1 MRACLIIDMSCGIHW
16 LVSSLTAFVLA
27 LHSHIHTAER
37 LYHPSLE
44 LSQQYGQKMAVT
56 NSANRSTAS
65 SYKQSL
71 RARFARQSQPDALAK
86 ILLANRPATRKRGS
100 DTRSLH
106 LGARHALQKRTIKPA
121 SMLFAEATTLLK
133 PQGKI
138 IHGENQAL
146 ENDGD
151 IDLQGEDENKQA
163 PLTLICNDIECF
175 LVPADDCEG
184 TECTIQEVD
193 LPASIPKI
201 GLNTGFKIWDAGRL
215 LSKLLVSDYSHKLPT
230 TRVLEL
236 GSGTGVGG
244 LTAAAAGA
252 SVMLTDGS
260 SDVLELLRV
269 NVDANGFSR
278 NVEVLELLWGDDH
291 EDIVRDRGPYDLII
305 GSDLLYAPEV
315 FDDLLDTL
323 EQLCTPGVT
332 EVLLTFPPR
341 YTESMFFEN
350 AEGRN
355 FELTKQITEVD
366 PGLYTATMRLLGA

>member
-1 MRACLIIDMSCGIHW
+1 L
-16 LVSSLTAFVLA
+16 
-27 LHSHIHTAER
+27 
-37 LYHPSLE
+37 
-44 LSQQYGQKMAVT
+44 
-56 NSANRSTAS
+56 
-65 SYKQSL
+65 YKQNS
-71 RARFARQSQPDALAK
+71 RTRFARQSKPDALAK
-86 ILLANRPATRKRGS
+86 ILLANRPVSRKRGS
-100 DTRSLH
+100 GTRSRSLH
-106 LGARHALQKRTIKPA
+106 LGARYAIQKRTIKPT

-133 PQGKI
+133 PMEKI
-138 IHGENQAL
+138 THGENQAL

-151 IDLQGEDENKQA
+151 MDVQGEVEKKQA

-201 GLNTGFKIWDAGRL
+201 GLNTGFKIWDAGRV

-230 TRVLEL
+230 MRVLEL

-252 SVMLTDGS
+252 NVLLTDGS
-260 SDVLELLRV
+260 SVVLELLRV

-278 NVEVLELLWGDDH
+278 NVEVSELLWGDDH
-291 EDIVRDRGPYDLII
+291 EDIIRDNGPYDLII

-323 EQLCTPGVT
+323 EQLCIPGVT

-341 YTESMFFEN
+341 HTEIMFFEN

-355 FELTKQITEVD
+355 FELTKQISEVD